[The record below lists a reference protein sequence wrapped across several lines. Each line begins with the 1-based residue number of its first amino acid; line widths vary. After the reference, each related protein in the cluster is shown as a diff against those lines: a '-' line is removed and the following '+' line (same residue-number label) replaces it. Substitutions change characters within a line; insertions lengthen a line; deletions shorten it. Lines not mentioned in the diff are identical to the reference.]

1 MNKPAFSALFA
12 ATALSLCCGMAQAA
26 NFSKSVYDG
35 AKDDIKKTYK
45 ADKDAC
51 DKLSGN
57 AKDICQKEA
66 KGRED
71 VALAQLE
78 YNYTGNAKDEVK
90 LVEKRNEARYDVA
103 KERCDD
109 RSGEAKDV
117 CTREAK
123 TVYEKAKADLK
134 MNKKV
139 AEAVDDAED
148 ARIKADYKLAS
159 EKCNTLSGDAKDVCV
174 TSAKARYNQR

>member
-1 MNKPAFSALFA
+1 MNKSASTALIA
-12 ATALSLCCGMAQAA
+12 AALSLCAGMAQAA

-45 ADKDAC
+45 VEKDAC

-57 AKDICQKEA
+57 AKDICVKEA

-78 YNYTGNAKDEVK
+78 YNYSGNAKDEAK
-90 LVEKRNEARYDVA
+90 LIEKRYQPRYEVA
-103 KERCDD
+103 KERCED
-109 RSGEAKDV
+109 RTGDGKDV
-117 CTREAK
+117 CEREAK
-123 TVYEKAKADLK
+123 TAYEKAKAELK

-139 AEAVDDAED
+139 AAAVDDAED
-148 ARIKADYKLAS
+148 ARVKADYKLAS
-159 EKCNTLSGDAKDVCV
+159 EKCCTLSGDAKDVCV
-174 TSAKARYNQR
+174 NSAKARYNQR

>member
-1 MNKPAFSALFA
+1 MNKHATTALIA
-12 ATALSLCCGMAQAA
+12 AALSLCAGMANAA

-45 ADKDAC
+45 VDKDAC
-51 DKLSGN
+51 DQLSGN
-57 AKDICQKEA
+57 AKDICVKEA

-71 VALAQLE
+71 VAMAQLE
-78 YNYTGNAKDEVK
+78 YNYSGNAKDEAK
-90 LVEKRNEARYDVA
+90 LIETRYEARYDVA

-117 CTREAK
+117 CQREAK
-123 TVYEKAKADLK
+123 TSYEKAKAELK

-139 AEAVDDAED
+139 AAAVDDAEET
-148 ARIKADYKLAS
+148 RVKADYKLAA

-174 TSAKARYNQR
+174 NSAKARYAQR

>member
-1 MNKPAFSALFA
+1 MNKPTLTALFA
-12 ATALSLCCGMAQAA
+12 AAAMCCGMAQAA

-45 ADKDAC
+45 VDKDAC

-57 AKDICQKEA
+57 AKDICEEEA
-66 KGRED
+66 KGREK

-78 YNYTGNAKDEVK
+78 YNYTGSSKDEAK
-90 LVEKRNEARYDVA
+90 LMEARYEARYEVA

-109 RSGEAKDV
+109 RSGDAKDV
-117 CTREAK
+117 CNREAK
-123 TVYEKAKADLK
+123 TAYEKSKADLK

-139 AEAVDDAED
+139 AEAVDDAEE
-148 ARIKADYKLAS
+148 ARVKADYKLAS
-159 EKCNTLSGDAKDVCV
+159 EKCGTLAGDAKDVCMN
-174 TSAKARYNQR
+174 SAKARYSQR

>member
-1 MNKPAFSALFA
+1 MNKHATTALIA
-12 ATALSLCCGMAQAA
+12 AALSLCAGMAQAA

-45 ADKDAC
+45 VDKDAC
-51 DKLSGN
+51 DQLSGN
-57 AKDICQKEA
+57 AKDICVKEA

-78 YNYTGNAKDEVK
+78 YNYSGNAKDEAK
-90 LVEKRNEARYDVA
+90 LIEARYEARYDVA

-117 CTREAK
+117 CQREAK
-123 TVYEKAKADLK
+123 TSYEKAKAELK

-139 AEAVDDAED
+139 AAAVDDAEET
-148 ARIKADYKLAS
+148 RVKADYKLAA

-174 TSAKARYNQR
+174 NSAKARYAQR

>member
-1 MNKPAFSALFA
+1 MNKPTTAALMA
-12 ATALSLCCGMAQAA
+12 AALSLCCGMAQAA

-45 ADKDAC
+45 ADKEAC

-57 AKDICQKEA
+57 AKDICKDEA
-66 KGRED
+66 EGREK

-90 LVEKRNEARYDVA
+90 LVETRNEARYEVA
-103 KERCDD
+103 KERCED
-109 RSGEAKDV
+109 RTGEAKDV
-117 CTREAK
+117 CEREAK
-123 TVYEKAKADLK
+123 TAYEKAKAEIK

-139 AEAVDDAED
+139 AAAVDDAEST
-148 ARIKADYKLAS
+148 RMKADYKLAS

-174 TSAKARYNQR
+174 TSAKARYNER

>member
-1 MNKPAFSALFA
+1 MTKSLTTSLIV
-12 ATALSLCCGMAQAA
+12 ATLGLCAGLAHAE
-26 NFSKSVYDG
+26 NFSKAVYDG
-35 AKDDIKKTYK
+35 AKDDIKKTYS

-57 AKDICQKEA
+57 AKDICVKEA
-66 KGRED
+66 KGREN

-78 YNYTGNAKDEVK
+78 YNYTGKAKDEGK
-90 LVEKRNEARYDVA
+90 LIEARYEARYDVA

-109 RSGEAKDV
+109 RSGEAKDL

-123 TVYEKAKADLK
+123 TAYEKAKAEHK

-139 AEAVDDAED
+139 AAAVDDAEE
-148 ARIKADYKLAS
+148 ARVKADYKLAS
-159 EKCNTLSGDAKDVCV
+159 EKCNTLSGDAKDVC
-174 TSAKARYNQR
+174 TNSAKARYSQR

>member
-1 MNKPAFSALFA
+1 MNKPTLTTLFA
-12 ATALSLCCGMAQAA
+12 AAIALSCGMAQAA

-45 ADKDAC
+45 VDKDAC

-57 AKDICQKEA
+57 AKDICVEEA
-66 KGRED
+66 KGREK

-78 YNYTGNAKDEVK
+78 YNYSGSSKDETKV
-90 LVEKRNEARYDVA
+90 VEARYEARYDIA

-109 RSGEAKDV
+109 RSGDAKDV

-123 TVYEKAKADLK
+123 TAYEKAKADTK

-139 AEAVDDAED
+139 AEAVDDAEE
-148 ARIKADYKLAS
+148 ARVKADYKLAS
-159 EKCNTLSGDAKDVCV
+159 EKCSTLAGDAKDVCV
-174 TSAKARYNQR
+174 NSAKARYNQR

>member
-1 MNKPAFSALFA
+1 MNKPSTVALIA
-12 ATALSLCCGMAQAA
+12 ATLSLCCGLAQAA

-35 AKDDIKKTYK
+35 AKEDIKTSYK

-51 DKLSGN
+51 GKLSGN
-57 AKDICQKEA
+57 AKDICMEEA
-66 KGRED
+66 KGREK

-78 YNYTGNAKDEVK
+78 YNYSGNAKDEAK
-90 LVEKRNEARYDVA
+90 LVEARYEARYEVA

-123 TVYEKAKADLK
+123 TAYEKSKADLK

-139 AEAVDDAED
+139 AEAVDDAEE

-159 EKCNTLSGDAKDVCV
+159 EKCNTMSGDTKDVCV
-174 TSAKARYNQR
+174 NSAKARYNQR